1 VQDLIIMLGISLPHG
16 FRLPGGLGFP
26 LFLLV
31 ALIVWFAFLA
41 LIGAF
46 KK

>member
-1 VQDLIIMLGISLPHG
+1 LTIQGFLLGISLPHG
-16 FRLPGGLGFP
+16 LRIPGGLGFP

-31 ALIVWFAFLA
+31 SLVVWFAFLW